1 MARPFLVVAVDIN
14 MRVLYGIPVFK
25 IGCWQCCLHEKWI
38 KLFCIEVLETNPYFN
53 IECSVRAGKQQFQ

>member
-1 MARPFLVVAVDIN
+1 MARPFLVVAVDIY

-38 KLFCIEVLETNPYFN
+38 KLFCIEVLETISYFN